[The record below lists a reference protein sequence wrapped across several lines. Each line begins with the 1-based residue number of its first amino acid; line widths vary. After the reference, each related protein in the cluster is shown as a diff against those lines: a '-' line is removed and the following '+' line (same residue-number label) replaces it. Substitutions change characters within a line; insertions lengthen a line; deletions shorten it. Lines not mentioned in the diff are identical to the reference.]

1 MPGAQRPKTVK
12 GAQSDPNYV
21 SRLLARSECLPGGG
35 KNYSYAA
42 APLPFPL
49 PSEAG
54 PLNTARGSVER
65 CKLSHI
71 GSRAKPQPTKRFGAY
86 WSQKVQLRWQNFLL
100 VFLRTNVIFCTKK
113 AWYRTA
119 DPIPHSSAP
128 SGEFFYW
135 GSRHHSQLG
144 IYACGFA
151 PSSTIGVP

>member
-1 MPGAQRPKTVK
+1 MFAG
-12 GAQSDPNYV
+12 
-21 SRLLARSECLPGGG
+21 GGG

-42 APLPFPL
+42 ASLPFPL

-86 WSQKVQLRWQNFLL
+86 WSQKVQLWWQNFLL

-113 AWYRTA
+113 LDIIRRIRFLTA
-119 DPIPHSSAP
+119 RRPLGSFSAGAVATIANSASMP
-128 SGEFFYW
+128 VDL
-135 GSRHHSQLG
+135 RHRPLLASHRERKC
-144 IYACGFA
+144 AD
-151 PSSTIGVP
+151 TIGTVRLPWAGHFQR